1 MQPSKPTH
9 VVSCPMSKTETF
21 RTEMDDWTLLDA
33 SIHHSQFKDW
43 THYIINSAYVTKL
56 DKRQN

>member
-1 MQPSKPTH
+1 MQPFKPTH
-9 VVSCPMSKTETF
+9 VVSCPMSKTERF

-43 THYIINSAYVTKL
+43 THYIINSAYVTK
-56 DKRQN
+56 